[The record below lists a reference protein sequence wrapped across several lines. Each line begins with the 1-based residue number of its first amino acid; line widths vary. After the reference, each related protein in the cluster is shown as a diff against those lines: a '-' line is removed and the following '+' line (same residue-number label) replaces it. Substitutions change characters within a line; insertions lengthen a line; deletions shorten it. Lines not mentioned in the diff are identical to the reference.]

1 MKMMRIDVITA
12 VPGIFSS
19 PLESSILKRAG
30 TKGKAEFYLHNLR
43 DYAYDKHRQID
54 DKPFGGGP
62 GMVLK
67 PEPFFEC
74 IEKLLQERDY
84 NHIIFTTPKGK
95 IFDQKTANKLSL
107 AENLLFVTGHYKEI
121 DDRVRERF
129 ATDEISIGN
138 FVLTGGEIPA
148 LLMIDAIVRLIPGV
162 LNDSE
167 SALNDSFQDG
177 DNIEAPAYTRPA
189 EYKGMKVPEVLLSGN
204 EKEIN
209 KWKEEQS
216 SIQTEKWKKLNS
228 SGVNNDRSK

>member
-1 MKMMRIDVITA
+1 MMRVDIITA
-12 VPGIFSS
+12 VPDMMVS
-19 PLESSILKRAG
+19 PLNTSIIKRAQD
-30 TKGKAEFYLHNLR
+30 KGKASIIIHNLR
-43 DYAYDKHRQID
+43 DYAYDKHKQID

-67 PEPFFEC
+67 PEPFFLC
-74 IEKLLQERDY
+74 IENLLEQRDY

-95 IFDQKTANKLSL
+95 IFDQSYANKLSL
-107 AENLLFVTGHYKEI
+107 SGNLMFITGHYKEI

-138 FVLTGGEIPA
+138 FVLTGGELPA
-148 LLMIDAIVRLIPGV
+148 LLVIDAVIRLIPGV

-167 SALNDSFQDG
+167 SALDDSFQD
-177 DNIEAPAYTRPA
+177 EESVSAPYYTRPA

-204 EKEIN
+204 TKEIK

-216 SIQTEKWKKLNS
+216 EKLTEKWRNY
-228 SGVNNDRSK
+228 NNYRS

>member
-1 MKMMRIDVITA
+1 MMRVDIITA
-12 VPGIFSS
+12 VPELIVS
-19 PLESSILKRAG
+19 PLNTSIIKRAQD
-30 TKGKAEFYLHNLR
+30 KGKASIIIHNLR
-43 DYAYDKHRQID
+43 DYAYDKHKQID

-67 PEPFFEC
+67 PEPFFLC
-74 IEKLLQERDY
+74 IENLLEQRDY

-95 IFDQKTANKLSL
+95 IFDQSYANRLSL
-107 AENLLFVTGHYKEI
+107 SGNLMFITGHYKEI

-138 FVLTGGEIPA
+138 YVLTGGELPA
-148 LLMIDAIVRLIPGV
+148 LLIIDAIIRVIPGV

-167 SALNDSFQDG
+167 SALDDSFQD
-177 DNIEAPAYTRPA
+177 EESVSAPYYTRPA

-204 EKEIN
+204 TKEIR

-216 SIQTEKWKKLNS
+216 KKLTDKWRNY
-228 SGVNNDRSK
+228 NNYRS